1 MARTVVPFGPQHPV
15 LPEPV
20 QLTLT
25 CEDDRVVEVAPVIG
39 YCHRGIEKGA
49 ERNGIHQNVFLV
61 ERICGICSFI
71 HAQCYCQA
79 LEELTG
85 TVPPPRARYLR
96 VVWAELSRIHSHL
109 LWLGLFADG
118 IGFESVFMQ
127 LWRIREKVLDLLE
140 ATSGQRVI
148 VSTCV
153 IGGVRRDIDAAMAR
167 QIIDKM
173 QELREDFDAVVPA
186 LAHDYTVKVRTVGK
200 GILSGE
206 QALLLGA
213 VGPTLRGSGIAQDM
227 RLLPYNYTYAELGFE
242 PDTEPDGDSYSRMMV
257 RVKETY
263 TSIDLV
269 TRALQMMPEG
279 DIRVPVE
286 YPPAGEVVMRVEQP
300 RGELFYYVKGNGSP
314 HLERLKV
321 RTPTFANIPTLLVM
335 LPGASLA
342 DVPVITLSIDPC
354 ISCTE
359 R

>member
-1 MARTVVPFGPQHPV
+1 MARTVIPFGPQHPV

-25 CEDDRVVEVAPVIG
+25 CEDDRVVDVAPVIG

-79 LEELTG
+79 LEELTE

-118 IGFESVFMQ
+118 LGFESVFMQ

-153 IGGVRRDIDAAMAR
+153 IGGVRRDIDAEMAR
-167 QIIDKM
+167 RILEALKEVRQDV
-173 QELREDFDAVVPA
+173 DAVMPA
-186 LAHDYTVKVRTVGK
+186 LSHDYTVKVRTVGK
-200 GILSGE
+200 GILTAD
-206 QALLLGA
+206 QALMLGA
-213 VGPTLRGSGIAQDM
+213 VGPTLRGSGVAQDT
-227 RLLPYNYTYAELGFE
+227 RLLPYNRTYAELGFE
-242 PDTEPDGDSYSRMMV
+242 PVTEPDGDCYSRMMV
-257 RVKETY
+257 RVRETY
-263 TSIDLV
+263 ASIELV
-269 TRALQMMPEG
+269 ERALRNMPDGE
-279 DIRVPVE
+279 IRTPVE
-286 YPPAGEVVMRVEQP
+286 KPPTGEVVMRVEQP
-300 RGELFYYVKGNGSP
+300 RGELFYYVKGNGTP

-321 RTPTFANIPTLLVM
+321 RTPTFANLPTLLVM
-335 LPGASLA
+335 LKGASLA

-354 ISCTE
+354 LSCTE

>member
-20 QLTLT
+20 QLTLF
-25 CEDDRVVEVAPVIG
+25 CEDDRVVDVAPVIG

-49 ERNGIHQNVFLV
+49 ERNGIHQNVNLV

-79 LEELTG
+79 LEELTK
-85 TVPPPRARYLR
+85 TPPPPRARYLR
-96 VVWAELSRIHSHL
+96 VIWAELSRIHSHL

-118 IGFESVFMQ
+118 IGFESAFMQ

-153 IGGVRRDIDAAMAR
+153 IGGVRKDIDADMAR
-167 QIIDKM
+167 QILATMKEI
-173 QELREDFDAVVPA
+173 REDIKGPLSA
-186 LAHDYTVKVRTVGK
+186 LANDYTVKVRTVGK
-200 GILSGE
+200 GVLTAE
-206 QALLLGA
+206 QAIMLGA
-213 VGPTLRGSGIAQDM
+213 VGPTLRGSGVAQDM
-227 RLLPYNYTYAELGFE
+227 RMLPYNSTYAELGFE
-242 PDTEPDGDSYSRMMV
+242 PVVETDGDSYARMMV
-257 RVKETY
+257 RIKETY
-263 TSIDLV
+263 ASIELV
-269 TRALQMMPEG
+269 ERAINNL
-279 DIRVPVE
+279 
-286 YPPAGEVVMRVEQP
+286 PAGEIRTPVQNPPMGEVMMRVEQP
-300 RGELFYYVKGNGSP
+300 RGELFYYAKGNGTP

-335 LPGASLA
+335 LKGASLA
-342 DVPVITLSIDPC
+342 DVPPIVLSIDPC